1 MSNRRLEQ
9 FEVLRRFFNNVDDAF
24 LWILSESLDRNNISD
39 EQFERNVYLVLNH
52 YLENIPNIAVLI
64 NFDKYGLKK
73 FDW

>member
-9 FEVLRRFFNNVDDAF
+9 FEVLKRFFNNVDDAF

>member
-9 FEVLRRFFNNVDDAF
+9 FEILKRFFNNVDDAF

-39 EQFERNVYLVLNH
+39 EQFERNVYLVLNN

-64 NFDKYGLKK
+64 NFEKYGLKK

>member
-9 FEVLRRFFNNVDDAF
+9 FEVLKRFFNNVDDAF

-39 EQFERNVYLVLNH
+39 EQFERNVNLVLNN

-64 NFDKYGLKK
+64 DFNKYGLKK

>member
-9 FEVLRRFFNNVDDAF
+9 FEILKRFFNNVDDAF

-39 EQFERNVYLVLNH
+39 EQFERNVYLVLNN

-64 NFDKYGLKK
+64 NFEKYGLKK
-73 FDW
+73 FKW

>member
-9 FEVLRRFFNNVDDAF
+9 FEVLKRFFNNVDDAF

-64 NFDKYGLKK
+64 NFEKYGLKK

>member
-9 FEVLRRFFNNVDDAF
+9 FEILKRFFNNVDDAF

-39 EQFERNVYLVLNH
+39 EQFERNVYLVLNN

-64 NFDKYGLKK
+64 NFEKYGLKK
-73 FDW
+73 FEW